1 MHTIHATKKL
11 RDRVK
16 AEVETVVEDPSPV
29 LGNWYA
35 TVVPGRPHRALFVNE
50 RIRLSVL
57 VPLAPGR
64 TLLDRFP
71 AHLGLVLEALGADP
85 AFVAEEVA
93 ASSDGCWATTDS
105 RSMTGTMNEFLALL
119 DRRRR
124 HRGVEDEIVL
134 STYLAGI
141 PCTPLYD
148 GHKYPERELAALLA
162 ARADPAASP
171 G

>member
-1 MHTIHATKKL
+1 MFTVHATKKL

-16 AEVETVVEDPSPV
+16 AETEPVIEDPSTV

-35 TVVPGRPHRALFVNE
+35 TTVPGRPHRVLFVNE

-71 AHLGLVLEALGADP
+71 EHLGIVLSALGAD
-85 AFVAEEVA
+85 ADFVAEEVA
-93 ASSDGCWATTDS
+93 GASDGRWAPTAS
-105 RSMTGTMNEFLALL
+105 RSMTGTMNEFIALL
-119 DRRRR
+119 ERRRR
-124 HRGVEDEIVL
+124 HRGEEDVVVL

-148 GHKYPERELAALLA
+148 SHVYPERELAALVTT
-162 ARADPAASP
+162 RTETPTQ
-171 G
+171 GI